1 MSVTVEDPSARVC
14 AGVDW
19 AKDDHAV
26 CVVDADGE
34 VLDRFTVEHTAA
46 GLKRLIARLLRAGV
60 VEVGI
65 ERGDG
70 PVVEALLAAELVVFV
85 IAPSQLKNLR
95 SRYGSAGNK
104 DDRYDAYVLAD
115 VVRTDRRRLSPLTR
129 STPATIALRSTVR
142 ARRDLVE
149 HRVAA
154 ANQLRAHLQV
164 VFPGAV
170 GLFAA
175 IDSATS
181 LAFLHRF
188 TTQAKADWLTPARL
202 GAWLTKQ
209 SYSGRVDPHLLH
221 QRLLAAPRGAT
232 GTDADADA
240 AVTLAFVTVL
250 HSLNTQ
256 IAALAD
262 TIAEQLHVHP
272 DPHIVTSLPRAPA
285 PCAPPGCSPR
295 SATPAAGSP
304 PPTRWPA
311 WPESPPR
318 PANPAKQKPSP
329 SAGPPTKNS
338 ATHCATSPET
348 AAEPTPGPKTST
360 NAPEPAG
367 TTTPTPYASSP
378 APGPTSSGAAGKT
391 GSPTTPPATTH
402 SNESSPSTPHKPLD
416 PPDVDT
422 GQLIRSPCQSPPRTR
437 TRHDAGMTPLGRLH
451 HVVYDTP
458 DPTASARFWSALLGL
473 PVTYA
478 SADWVVVAVDQR
490 HSGMAFQLAP
500 DYQAPVW
507 GDPAR
512 PQQIHHDVMVDDVAA
527 AEPLVEALGGRR
539 LHSPD
544 PDGSVWADP
553 AGHPFCLIP
562 RPTWA
567 PPVTGG

>member
-221 QRLLAAPRGAT
+221 QRLLAAP
-232 GTDADADA
+232 A
-240 AVTLAFVTVL
+240 APPAPTPTPTLPSPSRSSPCCTASTPKSPPWPTPSPSSSTFIPT
-250 HSLNTQ
+250 
-256 IAALAD
+256 
-262 TIAEQLHVHP
+262 P
-272 DPHIVTSLPRAPA
+272 TSSPRCPAPA

-378 APGPTSSGAAGKT
+378 APGPASSGAAGTTK
-391 GSPTTPPATTH
+391 SPTTPNNTEAPH
-402 SNESSPSTPHKPLD
+402 DSPQPEVDLGNLIGR
-416 PPDVDT
+416 PP
-422 GQLIRSPCQSPPRTR
+422 
-437 TRHDAGMTPLGRLH
+437 
-451 HVVYDTP
+451 
-458 DPTASARFWSALLGL
+458 
-473 PVTYA
+473 
-478 SADWVVVAVDQR
+478 
-490 HSGMAFQLAP
+490 
-500 DYQAPVW
+500 
-507 GDPAR
+507 
-512 PQQIHHDVMVDDVAA
+512 
-527 AEPLVEALGGRR
+527 
-539 LHSPD
+539 
-544 PDGSVWADP
+544 
-553 AGHPFCLIP
+553 
-562 RPTWA
+562 
-567 PPVTGG
+567 